1 MKKIILIFCILC
13 LIIAT
18 TITKNST
25 KNLENNIFNVSENL
39 SLLKNKYEY
48 ILLDY
53 NFLTSPQK
61 LMNYQSKYFDKDLVI
76 VDINKIQTI
85 IKKDSHITTLNMD
98 PENNNE

>member
-98 PENNNE
+98 LENNNE

>member
-85 IKKDSHITTLNMD
+85 IKKDSHITTLNID
-98 PENNNE
+98 PKNNEE

>member
-53 NFLTSPQK
+53 NFLTSPQ
-61 LMNYQSKYFDKDLVI
+61 
-76 VDINKIQTI
+76 
-85 IKKDSHITTLNMD
+85 
-98 PENNNE
+98 